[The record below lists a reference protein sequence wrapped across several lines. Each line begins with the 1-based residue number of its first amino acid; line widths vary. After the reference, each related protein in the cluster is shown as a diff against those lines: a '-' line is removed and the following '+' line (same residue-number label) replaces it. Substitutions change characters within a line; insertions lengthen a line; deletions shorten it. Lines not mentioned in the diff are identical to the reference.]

1 MKKFFKI
8 LFSRFTLIFLA
19 IVMQISLAAVILLYF
34 NNYYVPIRIVTSVI
48 AVLVLL
54 GLINRDMNIEGKLP
68 WAILVAAV
76 PIVGVILYFSFS
88 HNYAS
93 VRERK
98 LFAKLPRHKLGE
110 QEIEVPAKINGQI
123 NYLNEMGEFAF
134 TDTSTKYFENGES
147 FWEDLITEL
156 EKAEK
161 FIFMEYFIVERG
173 KMFDK
178 ILEILMR
185 KSKQGVEVR
194 LMYDDVGSLPHIKH
208 SFNRKLSK
216 LGINCVRFGKLK
228 PIVSTVYNNRDHR
241 KITVIDGKVGY
252 MGGINLADEYINET
266 HPFGYWKDTAV
277 KLTGNAV
284 SSCSLLFLQMF
295 DMAKGQTECFDK
307 YLLTETTEEKERK
320 TEKHQGVVIPFGDGP
335 KPIYREYVARNVYLN
350 LINQAEKDLYV
361 TTPYLI
367 VDDAFIDALRRAS
380 LRGVNVNIV
389 IPGIPDKK
397 AVYCMTRQGCS
408 KLIDAG
414 IKIYTYT
421 PGFIHAKGIVADGTC
436 GVVGTINLDYRSF
449 VHHYE
454 CGVFMYE
461 TQAISELQ
469 DDMYK
474 TIAQS
479 KLVISSIKLR
489 WWEKIV
495 CLFANVFRPML

>member
-1 MKKFFKI
+1 
-8 LFSRFTLIFLA
+8 
-19 IVMQISLAAVILLYF
+19 
-34 NNYYVPIRIVTSVI
+34 
-48 AVLVLL
+48 
-54 GLINRDMNIEGKLP
+54 
-68 WAILVAAV
+68 
-76 PIVGVILYFSFS
+76 
-88 HNYAS
+88 
-93 VRERK
+93 
-98 LFAKLPRHKLGE
+98 
-110 QEIEVPAKINGQI
+110 
-123 NYLNEMGEFAF
+123 
-134 TDTSTKYFENGES
+134 
-147 FWEDLITEL
+147 
-156 EKAEK
+156 
-161 FIFMEYFIVERG
+161 
-173 KMFDK
+173 
-178 ILEILMR
+178 
-185 KSKQGVEVR
+185 
-194 LMYDDVGSLPHIKH
+194 
-208 SFNRKLSK
+208 
-216 LGINCVRFGKLK
+216 
-228 PIVSTVYNNRDHR
+228 
-241 KITVIDGKVGY
+241 
-252 MGGINLADEYINET
+252 
-266 HPFGYWKDTAV
+266 
-277 KLTGNAV
+277 
-284 SSCSLLFLQMF
+284 
-295 DMAKGQTECFDK
+295 
-307 YLLTETTEEKERK
+307 
-320 TEKHQGVVIPFGDGP
+320 FGDGP
-335 KPIYREYVARNVYLN
+335 KPKYREYVARNVYLN